1 MKIEVTF
8 NNPEE
13 EKYIAQT
20 SSSNVF
26 LASIVNLMPWN
37 FDAMT
42 EEEKRSTT
50 VQLEIKDNN
59 GQFVSIQDKIIL
71 YKLYQLVNVRSE
83 DIKDI
88 SVYSSSTGNLIYS
101 TEAFGYNISSA
112 SIGDFYL
119 DESTIQEEE
128 ENPQELY
135 PHIFV
140 SIKLVIKEE

>member
-59 GQFVSIQDKIIL
+59 G
-71 YKLYQLVNVRSE
+71 
-83 DIKDI
+83 
-88 SVYSSSTGNLIYS
+88 
-101 TEAFGYNISSA
+101 
-112 SIGDFYL
+112 
-119 DESTIQEEE
+119 
-128 ENPQELY
+128 
-135 PHIFV
+135 
-140 SIKLVIKEE
+140 